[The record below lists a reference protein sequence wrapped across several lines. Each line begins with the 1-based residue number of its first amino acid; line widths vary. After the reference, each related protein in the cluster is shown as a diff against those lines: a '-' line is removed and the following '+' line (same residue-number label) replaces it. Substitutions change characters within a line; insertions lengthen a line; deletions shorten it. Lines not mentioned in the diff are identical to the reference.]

1 MNDQDAKFMA
11 HALELAQKAEHHG
24 EVPIGAVITLDDK
37 IIAEGWNSPIGSSD
51 PTAHAEIVAI
61 RKAAQHLNNYRIIDT
76 TLYVTLEPCPM
87 CVGAMIQ
94 ARISRLVFGAAD
106 PRAGCAGSVVNL
118 LEESSFNHK
127 ISYTGGVLAEQ
138 TGQLLKDFF
147 QKKRKSSS
155 VG

>member
-1 MNDQDAKFMA
+1 MIDQDIQFMT
-11 HALELAQKAEHHG
+11 HALKLAQRAELQG
-24 EVPIGAVITLDDK
+24 EVPIGAVITFNDK
-37 IIAEGWNSPIGSSD
+37 IIAEGWNCPIGTND

-61 RKAAQHLNNYRIIDT
+61 RNAAQHLDNYRIIDT

-94 ARISRLVFGAAD
+94 ARVSRLVFGASD

-127 ISYTGGVLAEQ
+127 IRYTSGVLAEQ
-138 TGQLLKDFF
+138 AGQILKDFF
-147 QKKRKSSS
+147 QKKRK
-155 VG
+155 